1 MAGLSLD
8 ALRGELYPPPLP
20 IDLATPSAFAASHS
34 RGAWRSAAHLELIE
48 RACLDA
54 IATGG
59 RLILSASV
67 RHGKSQYAS
76 KWLPAWYL
84 GTHPDHRV
92 ILAGHEADFAAS
104 WGRATRDILT
114 EYGSEFDVSVSRAST
129 AANRW
134 DLTSPNTG
142 GMLTVGVGGSPIGR
156 GADLLIVDDPTKSY
170 ADAMSETMR
179 RKVKEWWTGTMVS
192 RIEPGAAVIIIMA
205 RWHED
210 DLAGWL
216 LAEEPGEWNEVRL
229 PAIADDPAD
238 PLGRDVGDAL
248 WPERFPL
255 AELERR
261 RRETSLEM
269 GETVWLAQYQQT
281 PTTPTGGMFPSDR
294 WVIVPAVSIDWGV
307 TRWVRAWDLG
317 ATEGGGDWSVGA
329 KLGRT
334 TDGRTVVADVVRGQ
348 WGAHKVREVIEATAH
363 ADGTSTA
370 IVVPQDPGQA
380 GKAQA
385 QQMVAMLAG
394 YQVHVEPQT
403 GSKEVR
409 ATGWAAQQQAGNV
422 MVVAGPHRDALVA
435 EHQGFPR
442 GSHDDIVDACASAFN
457 ALVGKASTVV
467 TTTEHH
473 GRSASAG
480 RGR

>member
-1 MAGLSLD
+1 MSGLSLD

-20 IDLATPSAFAASHS
+20 ADIITPAAFAANHS
-34 RGAWRSAAHLELIE
+34 RGTWQPAAHLELIE
-48 RACLDA
+48 QACLETID
-54 IATGG
+54 TGG

-84 GTHPDHRV
+84 GTHPDARV

-114 EYGSEFDVSVSRAST
+114 EYGDRFGVSVSRAST

-134 DLTSPNTG
+134 DLASPHQG

-156 GADLLIVDDPTKSY
+156 GADLLMVDDPTKSY
-170 ADAMSETMR
+170 ADAMSPAQR

-192 RIEPGAAVIIIMA
+192 RIEPGAAVVIIMA

-216 LAEEPGEWNEVRL
+216 LAQEPGEWREVRL
-229 PAIADDPAD
+229 PAIADDPDD
-238 PLGRDVGDAL
+238 PMGRAVGEPL

-261 RRETSLEM
+261 RKETSLEV
-269 GETVWLAQYQQT
+269 GEAVWLAQYQQR

-294 WVIVPAVSIDWGV
+294 WAAAPAVSIDWGV

-317 ATEGGGDWSVGA
+317 ATEDGGDWTVGA

-348 WGAHKVREVIEATAH
+348 WGAHRVREVIEATAR
-363 ADGTSTA
+363 ADGHSTA

-385 QQMVAMLAG
+385 TQMVAMLAG
-394 YQVHVEPQT
+394 HEVHVEPQT

-422 MVVAGPHRDALVA
+422 VLIEAPWRDTLTM

-442 GSHDDIVDACASAFN
+442 GTHDDIVDACASAFN
-457 ALVGKASTVV
+457 ALVGKVAKVV
-467 TTTEHH
+467 TVTEHH
-473 GRSASAG
+473 GRAASAG